1 MLRKLLH
8 SFNDYK
14 NARLAEK
21 KSSGKKVVSG
31 KVTFLVLRN
40 KGEEKIKHFFTA
52 VKLTK
57 KF

>member
-1 MLRKLLH
+1 MQDLQKKIFRKD
-8 SFNDYK
+8 SN
-14 NARLAEK
+14 
-21 KSSGKKVVSG
+21 G

-57 KF
+57 KFKTL